1 MTMLSRIT
9 ACCLAVLVLAPF
21 TAPFPT
27 CDLAALLGGQQT
39 RHAPMKAPSSTA
51 LASDV
56 NVASVPAINH
66 IARARLLQP
75 SHAASSAV
83 ECFSATATLAR
94 AAASSNGMRDRSALA
109 TILRV

>member
-1 MTMLSRIT
+1 MTTLSRIT

-27 CDLAALLGGQQT
+27 CDLAALLGATQA
-39 RHAPMKAPSSTA
+39 RHAPMNGPASAA
-51 LASDV
+51 LASDA

-94 AAASSNGMRDRSALA
+94 AATSSSGMRDRSALA